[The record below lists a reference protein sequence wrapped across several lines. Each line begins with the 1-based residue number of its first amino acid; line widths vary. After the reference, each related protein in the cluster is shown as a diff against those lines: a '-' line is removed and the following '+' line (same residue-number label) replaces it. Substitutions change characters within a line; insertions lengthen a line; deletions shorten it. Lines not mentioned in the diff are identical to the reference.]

1 MLYRKVQKNIDSWLK
16 NDKDALLIT
25 GARQVGKTFIIK
37 ECLKRNNCDFVSF
50 NLIEQ
55 KEIIDI
61 MNLSSLNAKIFV
73 ERLSLITNHK
83 LIKGKTVI
91 FLDEI
96 QECKEIVT
104 FIKFLVQDGSFKYI
118 LSGSLLGV
126 ELNNIKSAPVGYL
139 KTLKMFPLDLEEF
152 YISLGISENIIE
164 RIKNSFDN
172 NTEVDDF
179 IHKKLIEAF
188 NLYLVIGGMPEA
200 VSNYIQNHDFNS
212 ISTIHLNI
220 IEQYKKDFSK
230 YEKENKYKL
239 LKTYDLI
246 PSELS
251 KQNKRYNFTNLDSN
265 LKYDRYENSFNWL
278 IDSGVT
284 IPVFNI
290 TQPKLPLLINKK
302 SNLFKL
308 FLSDVGLLTS
318 LYGKSTQLTILGE
331 NKSLNAGAIYENF
344 VAQELNSHGFKCYY
358 YNSKKYGELDFVIE
372 YKDTS
377 LPIEVKSGKDYVKH
391 SAINNVLKEKSYQ
404 INKCIV
410 LSSFNVKKVDSIYY
424 YPIYMLMFID
434 NKYIE
439 TPKLNK
445 IDLSTL

>member
-1 MLYRKVQKNIDSWLK
+1 MLYRKIQKNIDYWLK
-16 NDKDALLIT
+16 NSKKALLIT

-37 ECLKRNNCDFVSF
+37 ECLKKNNCDFVSF
-50 NLIEQ
+50 NLLEQ
-55 KEIIDI
+55 KELIEII
-61 MNLSSLNAKIFV
+61 NSSSLNAKLFI

-83 LIKGKTVI
+83 LIKGKTII

-104 FIKFLVQDGSFKYI
+104 FIKFLVEEGSFRYI

-126 ELNNIKSAPVGYL
+126 ELNNLKSAPVGYL
-139 KTLKMFPLDLEEF
+139 DTLKMFPLDLEEF
-152 YISLGISENIIE
+152 YISLGISEEIMN
-164 RIKNSFDN
+164 KVKYSFDN
-172 NTEVDDF
+172 NTEVDEF

-188 NLYLVIGGMPEA
+188 NSYLIIGGMPEA
-200 VSNYIQNHDFNS
+200 VSNYIQNHDFTSVNN
-212 ISTIHLNI
+212 IHLNI
-220 IEQYKKDFSK
+220 IEQYKRDFSK
-230 YEKENKYKL
+230 YEQENKYKL
-239 LKTYDLI
+239 LKTYELI
-246 PSELS
+246 PAELS
-251 KQNKRYNFTNLDSN
+251 KQNKRYNFTNLDPN
-265 LKYDRYENSFNWL
+265 LKFDRYENSFNWL
-278 IDSGVT
+278 IDSGVV

-318 LYGKSTQLTILGE
+318 FYGKSTQLTLLKE
-331 NKSLNAGAIYENF
+331 KKSLNAGAIYENF
-344 VAQELNSHGFKCYY
+344 VAQELNSHGFNCYY
-358 YNSKKYGELDFVIE
+358 YNNKKQGELDFVIE

-377 LPIEVKSGKDYVKH
+377 LPIEVKSGKDYIKH
-391 SAINNVLKEKSYQ
+391 SAINNVLNEKSYQ
-404 INKCIV
+404 INKCIIF
-410 LSSFNVKKVDSIYY
+410 SNYNVKKVDKVNY
-424 YPIYMLMFID
+424 YPIYMIIFID